1 MDPAQALKAPD
12 QGVHMLQVS
21 SWVPRE
27 SLEALSS
34 SESSPW
40 LSLYAGTERAGPAQK
55 QNRKRIR
62 DLLLNAE
69 REAGLVLGDQGA
81 ARRLARPLHEALERE
96 EIWEH
101 PRNTAAALCR
111 EDELWLFFVDTPAP
125 ERVLVTEHPHLKP
138 LFHAHEEEQ
147 SFSLLALSQNDVRFF
162 EGDRLSL
169 RDLQLPGMP
178 KSMEEALGEQHR
190 DKSLQ
195 HHSAGKKANS
205 VYHGHGAAK
214 NDDAEDF
221 ARFLRAIDARLREHQ
236 KKHPLPLLIAGVDE
250 HRNAFRRLT
259 RNPLLLDQSIAWTPS
274 RSRMQEL
281 HSAARAA
288 LEAHRA
294 QQQDVT
300 ERVGR
305 AIARDQGSADLQ
317 KLLEASEAGRIQE
330 LAVASDGAAWGRIER
345 DDIGRPRALLRSSL
359 ERKAGDVDLL
369 DVVASKSFRS
379 GALVK
384 ARTREEL
391 PHGSMIV
398 GSFRY

>member
-1 MDPAQALKAPD
+1 
-12 QGVHMLQVS
+12 
-21 SWVPRE
+21 
-27 SLEALSS
+27 
-34 SESSPW
+34 
-40 LSLYAGTERAGPAQK
+40 
-55 QNRKRIR
+55 
-62 DLLLNAE
+62 
-69 REAGLVLGDQGA
+69 
-81 ARRLARPLHEALERE
+81 
-96 EIWEH
+96 
-101 PRNTAAALCR
+101 
-111 EDELWLFFVDTPAP
+111 
-125 ERVLVTEHPHLKP
+125 
-138 LFHAHEEEQ
+138 
-147 SFSLLALSQNDVRFF
+147 
-162 EGDRLSL
+162 
-169 RDLQLPGMP
+169 
-178 KSMEEALGEQHR
+178 
-190 DKSLQ
+190 
-195 HHSAGKKANS
+195 
-205 VYHGHGAAK
+205 
-214 NDDAEDF
+214 
-221 ARFLRAIDARLREHQ
+221 
-236 KKHPLPLLIAGVDE
+236 VDE